1 MTGEIAGAA
10 DIATGAV
17 IAGAVEG
24 GAGKEPVGHDGHFAE
39 RTCLNCGTGLVGHY
53 CHECGQQGHLHR
65 TLGAFGHDFLHGVL
79 HFEGK
84 IWKTL
89 PMLAWR
95 PGDVTRRYI
104 HGERAKFVS
113 PLALFLF
120 SVFLMFGVFSLV
132 GAHLEV
138 PEGMEKNPG
147 QQMAAG
153 VAQGKDGLKTALAEI
168 DAKIKDAEAK
178 GQDTSELKKER
189 ATVAGV
195 TELVGAPVA
204 VTGDDGKPFAHF
216 KTRWH
221 RLDTAIEKAN
231 ANPNLLL
238 YKLQASAYKYSWML
252 IPLSVPFVWLLFF
265 WRRQYKLYDHTVF
278 VTYSLSFFMLLAT
291 LAMVLSAA
299 GLTGAPI
306 AALVGLVPPI
316 HLYRQLK
323 QAYSLS
329 RAGALVRTFLLLIS
343 GLITSLIFVLLL
355 LGLGLLG

>member
-10 DIATGAV
+10 DIATGA
-17 IAGAVEG
+17 IMAGAVEG
-24 GAGKEPVGHDGHFAE
+24 GAGKEPVGSDGHFAE
-39 RTCLNCGTGLVGHY
+39 RTCLNCGTGLVGHF

-120 SVFLMFGVFSLV
+120 SVFLMFGVISLV
-132 GAHLEV
+132 GGHLEV
-138 PEGMEKNPG
+138 PEGMESNPTEKV
-147 QQMAAG
+147 AAG
-153 VAQGKDGLKTALAEI
+153 VAQGKNGLEAALADI
-168 DAKIKDAEAK
+168 DAKIKAAEAK
-178 GQDTSELKKER
+178 GEDTSELKKER
-189 ATVAGV
+189 AAVAGV
-195 TELVGAPVA
+195 TDFVGAPVA
-204 VTGDDGKPFAHF
+204 VGGNDGKQIANI
-216 KTRWH
+216 KTGWA
-221 RLDTAIEKAN
+221 RLDHGIKKAN
-231 ANPNLLL
+231 ENPGLLL

-291 LAMVLSAA
+291 LTMVLSAL
-299 GLTGAPI
+299 GLKGAPI
-306 AALVGLVPPI
+306 AALVSLVPPI

-343 GLITSLIFVLLL
+343 GLITSLIFILLL